1 MFMITAP
8 YGGALSVS
16 TYVYTCVYMF
26 TFFFV
31 QLYIIRSCLKGS
43 MILQNSK
50 VFLFESP
57 KVESIQ
63 INIYLFNNLLTIYE
77 SKKQSGKSLQMYIYQ
92 INSRYKKAKGVSKKN
107 QGSYKVKG

>member
-1 MFMITAP
+1 MITTP
-8 YGGALSVS
+8 CGGALGVS

-43 MILQNSK
+43 MILQNSE
-50 VFLFESP
+50 VFLFENP
-57 KVESIQ
+57 KLESIQ

-77 SKKQSGKSLQMYIYQ
+77 SKKQSGKSLEMYIYQ
-92 INSRYKKAKGVSKKN
+92 INSRYKRAKGVSKN
-107 QGSYKVKG
+107 MQGPYKVKG